1 MKDEIRQWLDS
12 GAEVQEGL
20 RLLSLVAPN
29 KHLAKLVS
37 LNPKRY
43 KPLLIQSLASVIE
56 PATNSSPVRPSF
68 REDWPFL
75 SDCDCP
81 NELKILVAD
90 KITTHRRYVEAHEK
104 LYDCTTP
111 DECFSVAKNLI
122 ENYIENRKIHSELAY
137 YKAHRKILGKH
148 PIFEEVKRCNEL
160 RHLPISSLFRRKENL
175 EEAIWRINS
184 EIRKGNKP
192 HLLPRREQRLAAKQ
206 RELSEVNRIIDNYAS
221 VRH

>member
-1 MKDEIRQWLDS
+1 MKNEIRQWLDS

-29 KHLAKLVS
+29 KHLARLVS
-37 LNPKRY
+37 LNPSRY
-43 KPLLIQSLASVIE
+43 KPLLVQSLAAIIESVSI
-56 PATNSSPVRPSF
+56 PPSIRPNF

-75 SDCDCP
+75 SDYDCP
-81 NELKILVAD
+81 NELKILAAD

-104 LYDCTTP
+104 LYDCTSP
-111 DECFSVAKNLI
+111 EECFVVAKNLI
-122 ENYIENRKIHSELAY
+122 ENYIENRKIYSELAY
-137 YKAHRKILGKH
+137 YKANRSILGKH

-206 RELSEVNRIIDNYAS
+206 RELSEVNRIIDNYAA
-221 VRH
+221 VRY